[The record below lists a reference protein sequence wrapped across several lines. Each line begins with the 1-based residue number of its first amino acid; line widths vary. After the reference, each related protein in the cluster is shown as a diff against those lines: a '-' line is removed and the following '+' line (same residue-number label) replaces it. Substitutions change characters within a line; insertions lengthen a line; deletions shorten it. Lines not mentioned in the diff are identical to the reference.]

1 MRSAHQ
7 GSFSAVNAASP
18 SRYLPH
24 PSPKKSQLKQQAQD
38 KTTCKSS
45 QSSSEEVV
53 RAFSPG
59 PKRYRN
65 APSAPGESPAP
76 QPGVPASPKLSP
88 GGPRPSRLAPRATS
102 RLPDLQSWDAG
113 RGGSTLPFYICGV
126 VGSLSRPPVLN
137 LEQSV
142 KPFPRRNRRKT

>member
-1 MRSAHQ
+1 MRHPRAATYHTRHQ
-7 GSFSAVNAASP
+7 
-18 SRYLPH
+18 
-24 PSPKKSQLKQQAQD
+24 KKSQLKQQAQD

-113 RGGSTLPFYICGV
+113 GGVYISILHLRGGW
-126 VGSLSRPPVLN
+126 LSQPPACLEPGTECETISQKEQKKN
-137 LEQSV
+137 LRQGPHEDLAQ
-142 KPFPRRNRRKT
+142 T